1 MTGRADWP
9 PGRLAEPMRFR
20 HTFRCVPAP
29 VAVVLT
35 RDASGGIRGLTCTS
49 ATSLSAEPPMVL
61 VCMDD
66 RTGMAA
72 LIESCGWFSVN
83 FLAAGRADL
92 ARAFATSG
100 AALQHVAAAIV
111 DGRTG
116 TPVLGTGTSAVTE
129 CRVAAVHR
137 GGDHSVVHGLV
148 HHARFQA
155 DVAALVYGAG
165 RYGEFTADSD
175 PRLPGGR
182 CQASRRGSGTA
193 ARSLDPTRSGP
204 ARRPAAAGPP
214 GQARP

>member
-1 MTGRADWP
+1 MTGWTDQPR
-9 PGRLAEPMRFR
+9 GRLAESTRFR
-20 HTFRCVPAP
+20 HTFRCVPVP
-29 VAVVLT
+29 VAVVLA
-35 RDASGGIRGLTCTS
+35 RDTSGGIRGITCTS

-100 AALQHVAAAIV
+100 AALDHVAPSVVA
-111 DGRTG
+111 GRTG

-129 CRVAAVHR
+129 CRLGAVHR

-155 DVAALVYGAG
+155 DVAALVYAAG
-165 RYGEFTADSD
+165 RFGEFKADAE
-175 PRLPGGR
+175 PR
-182 CQASRRGSGTA
+182 
-193 ARSLDPTRSGP
+193 
-204 ARRPAAAGPP
+204 
-214 GQARP
+214 

>member
-1 MTGRADWP
+1 MTGSGGRQ
-9 PGRLAEPMRFR
+9 PGRLTESTRFR
-20 HTFRCVPAP
+20 HTFRCVPAA

-35 RDASGGIRGLTCTS
+35 RDSSGGVRGITCTS

-61 VCMDD
+61 ICTDD

-100 AALQHVAAAIV
+100 AALDHVAPSIV
-111 DGRTG
+111 VGRTG

-129 CRVAAVHR
+129 CRVDAVHR

-155 DVAALVYGAG
+155 DVAALVYSFG
-165 RYGEFTADSD
+165 RYGEFTADREQ
-175 PRLPGGR
+175 RLPAGP
-182 CQASRRGSGTA
+182 CQASMRG
-193 ARSLDPTRSGP
+193 
-204 ARRPAAAGPP
+204 
-214 GQARP
+214 